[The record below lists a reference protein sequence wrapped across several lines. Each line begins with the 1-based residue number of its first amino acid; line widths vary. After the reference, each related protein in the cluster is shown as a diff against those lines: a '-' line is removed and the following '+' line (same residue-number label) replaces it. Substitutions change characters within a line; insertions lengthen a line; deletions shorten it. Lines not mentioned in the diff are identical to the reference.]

1 MTMRLAMTAS
11 ELFRRGL
18 PRHFRRSR
26 FPESSAADPAGQMS
40 DQWGL
45 FHRYVCNQ
53 AVNLLD

>member
-26 FPESSAADPAGQMS
+26 FPEIIG
-40 DQWGL
+40 W
-45 FHRYVCNQ
+45 V
-53 AVNLLD
+53 